1 MGLSKVHIV
10 FSLSL
15 SPSLLSMFL
24 YEFSLYDAYSTTFH
38 YIVHI
43 FLFEN
48 SYYIFFLEIVLYFFF
63 ENSYYTYGAYDT
75 TFHCIVHMVRVLKK
89 KVLF

>member
-1 MGLSKVHIV
+1 VGLSKVHIV

-48 SYYIFFLEIVLYFFF
+48 SYYIFFLEIVLYFFLR
-63 ENSYYTYGAYDT
+63 TRT
-75 TFHCIVHMVRVLKK
+75 IHMVHMIR
-89 KVLF
+89 LFIV